1 MEFDHM
7 KHKNFCCIVFLF
19 LFQMAISAQSKVS
32 GKVTSEDKIPINK
45 VQIYDSNG
53 GLLSTTDT
61 GGQFDFFTDKNKL
74 SLIFYVENYQLKELS
89 VEVDNPTILKIILNS
104 FSEELTE
111 IQIKLR
117 KAKVFELSRLKDVEG
132 TAIYAGKK
140 TEVVLVNQSLAN
152 LATNNARQIYSQI
165 SGLNIFQN
173 DDAGLQLN
181 IGGRGLDPNRTSNF
195 NTRQNGYDI
204 SADVLGYPESYYT
217 PPSESLEEIQIVRGA
232 ASLQYG
238 TQFGG
243 LVNFITKSPKP
254 NTTLEVISRNTL
266 GSFGLFTNFTSVSGT
281 KNKLSYYGFINYK
294 KGDGFRPNSHFNSKN
309 AFIHLG
315 YEPNKR
321 DKISLEFTYLDY
333 LAQQA
338 GGLSDQMFTNDPF
351 QSNRSRN
358 WFKVDWLLYNFK
370 WAHQFSNESNLTFNF
385 FGLNASR
392 KSIGF
397 RDRRVDLPDS
407 GEARELLVGDFNNF
421 GFETRFLSEY
431 KVFGKQATYLIGT
444 KFYKADNAETQGP
457 GSDDSDANFNS
468 ALLQFPDYRIQ
479 GDFKNPN
486 INLALFGE
494 NIFYLSD
501 RLSITPGARFEYIK
515 TDSQGLSR
523 ITNFDAAGNP
533 INNQDKVIDE
543 AKERSFILFGI
554 GASYKP
560 SNFVEFYGNISQNYR
575 SITFSDVNIV
585 NPSNAVDSSIGDEN
599 GYTIDIGARGN
610 LNNWLS
616 YDVGVFGLY
625 YKDRI
630 GFLFTTIPPVNNLGQ
645 LRTNIGD
652 ARIIGLESVLDF
664 NLKKILDFNSDFSFN
679 YFLNTSFIDSEY
691 TRVIQ
696 NGIKGNKVEFV
707 PDINLKTGFRF
718 GYKNFTSSIQ
728 YTYLSDQ
735 FSDASNSPPGDVSG
749 IIGTIPSYDILD
761 ISASYRYKF
770 LKVETG
776 INNLLDNSYFTRR
789 ATGYPGPGII
799 PSIPRNWYVTVEFK
813 F

>member
-664 NLKKILDFNSDFSFN
+664 NLKKILDFNNDYSFN

-691 TRVIQ
+691 TRVVQ

>member
-543 AKERSFILFGI
+543 VKERSFILFGI

-664 NLKKILDFNSDFSFN
+664 NLKKILDFNNDYSFN

-691 TRVIQ
+691 TRVVQ